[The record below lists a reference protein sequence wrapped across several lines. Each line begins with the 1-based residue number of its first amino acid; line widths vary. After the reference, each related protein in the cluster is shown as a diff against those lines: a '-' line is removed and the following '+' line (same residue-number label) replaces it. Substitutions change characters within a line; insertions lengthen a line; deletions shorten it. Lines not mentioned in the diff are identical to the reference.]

1 MSDYAQWLGAND
13 DYLADA
19 LADLRARLQRAAELH
34 EAPIAGMP
42 RQPAPATATPA
53 AASAS
58 ALMESAPA
66 VVVPAELKH
75 SWLARVFGGQSSR
88 APMSVAEMEAID
100 KLRPEPLPIVADV
113 PADITGNSG
122 VSNDA
127 SALQDPSPAD
137 DSSQPPALAVLANR
151 LGLSAFEREL
161 LLLCIGMELDT
172 RFPALCAQAQHDPT
186 KPYPTFALAFAVL
199 DQPSWD
205 ALSPERPLRYWR
217 LLDIHQPGSLPLI
230 GAALSAD
237 ERVVNFVKGMNYL
250 DDRLMP
256 LLTALAPATLPP
268 SQRAIADRILDGLR
282 HVPAGEALPAVQL
295 LGSDSV
301 SKQGVAH
308 AIADA
313 FGAQAYRLSAELLPS
328 AIAEQETLIRLWQ
341 RESQLLPIALYI
353 DATDIERSDAT
364 AVLVKRFLARA
375 GGLSFVDT
383 HEPWANTANHTL
395 SVDVAKPTA
404 IEQRSLW
411 QRLLG
416 DAAGRQP
423 QHLAGHFDFN
433 LGKIE
438 QIAHTALAAVE
449 QKPEALAKSLW
460 QGALAHTRPALDQL
474 AQRIEPKAGWDDLK
488 LPDSE
493 KNLLH
498 QIADQVAQRGTVY
511 DDWGFRERMNRGL
524 SISALF
530 AGESG
535 TGKTMAAEV
544 IASELGLS
552 LYRIDLSAV
561 VSKYIGETEKNLRKL
576 FDAAENGGAILFF
589 DEADALFG
597 KRSEVKDSHDRY
609 ANIEVNYLLQRLESF
624 HGLAILATN
633 MKGSLD
639 SAFLR
644 RLRFVINFPFP
655 GVAERKAIWASVF
668 PAKAATTALD
678 IERLAR
684 LALTGGSIQ
693 GIAVNAAFMAAKAGV
708 QIGMPLLL
716 DAARAEYRKLDKPIN
731 EADFRWLESAGAKP

>member
-1 MSDYAQWLGAND
+1 MSDRAQWLDAND

-19 LADLRARLQRAAELH
+19 LADMRARLQQAAALH
-34 EAPIAGMP
+34 AAPL
-42 RQPAPATATPA
+42 A
-53 AASAS
+53 AASGSSTVATTVKASAAS
-58 ALMESAPA
+58 ALMESAPTVNA
-66 VVVPAELKH
+66 PPGPRH
-75 SWLARVFGGQSSR
+75 SWFARMFGGQMAR
-88 APMSVAEMEAID
+88 APQSTAAMDAIAI
-100 KLRPEPLPIVADV
+100 RPPDALPIVVAV
-113 PADITGNSG
+113 PADSP
-122 VSNDA
+122 VDA
-127 SALQDPSPAD
+127 SAPYASPTDGSAGHSPAL
-137 DSSQPPALAVLANR
+137 SVLASR
-151 LGLSAFEREL
+151 LGLSAFERDL

-172 RFPALCAQAQHDPT
+172 RFPALCAQAQHDPG
-186 KPYPTFALAFAVL
+186 KPYPTFALAFAIL

-217 LLDIHQPGSLPLI
+217 LLEIHQPGPLPLI
-230 GAALSAD
+230 AAALSAD

-268 SQRAIADRILDGLR
+268 SQQAIVERVLDGLR
-282 HVPAGEALPAVQL
+282 HVPPGEALPPVQL
-295 LGSDSV
+295 LGSDST
-301 SKQGVAH
+301 SKQGIAQV
-308 AIADA
+308 IADA

-328 AIAEQETLIRLWQ
+328 VIAEQETLIRLWQ

-353 DATDIERSDAT
+353 DAADVERGDVT
-364 AVLVKRFLARA
+364 AALVKRFLARA
-375 GGLSFVDT
+375 GGLTFVDT
-383 HEPWANTANHTL
+383 HEPWASAASHAL

-404 IEQRSLW
+404 VEQRTLW

-416 DAAGRQP
+416 EAAGRQP
-423 QHLAGHFDFN
+423 QHLSGHFDFN
-433 LGKIE
+433 LGRIE
-438 QIAHTALAAVE
+438 QIAHSALAVVE
-449 QKPEALAKSLW
+449 QKPEALAQSLW
-460 QGALAHTRPALDQL
+460 QGALARTRPALDQL

-493 KNLLH
+493 KLLLH
-498 QIADQVAQRGTVY
+498 QIADQVAQRSTVY
-511 DDWGFRERMNRGL
+511 DDWGFRDRMNRGL
-524 SISALF
+524 SISVLF

-544 IASELGLS
+544 IAKELGLS

-576 FDAAENGGAILFF
+576 FDAAEDGGSILFF

-624 HGLAILATN
+624 RGLAILATN

-644 RLRFVINFPFP
+644 RLRFVVNFPFP
-655 GVAERKAIWASVF
+655 GVAERQAIWSSVF
-668 PAKAATTALD
+668 PAQAATTALD
-678 IERLAR
+678 FGRLAR

-693 GIAVNAAFMAAKAGV
+693 GIALNAAFMAAKAGV
-708 QIGMPLLL
+708 QIGMPLVL
-716 DAARAEYRKLDKPIN
+716 DAARAEFRKLDKPVN
-731 EADFRWLESAGAKP
+731 EADFRWLASAGGKP

>member
-1 MSDYAQWLGAND
+1 MSDYAPWLEAND
-13 DYLADA
+13 QYLAAA
-19 LADLRARLQRAAELH
+19 LADLRARLQRAAQSH
-34 EAPIAGMP
+34 D
-42 RQPAPATATPA
+42 APATPPA
-53 AASAS
+53 AAAT

-66 VVVPAELKH
+66 VSAPGGQKH
-75 SWLARVFGGQSSR
+75 SWFARMF
-88 APMSVAEMEAID
+88 
-100 KLRPEPLPIVADV
+100 
-113 PADITGNSG
+113 
-122 VSNDA
+122 
-127 SALQDPSPAD
+127 
-137 DSSQPPALAVLANR
+137 SSQPARTPLSNAQMKIVDTPPAAQPLVVDVPDVGTTAAGAVTSPVSSVTDGSTHTPALSVLANR
-151 LGLSAFEREL
+151 LGLSAFERDL
-161 LLLCIGMELDT
+161 LLLCVGMELDT
-172 RFPALCAQAQHDPT
+172 RMPALCAQAQHDPA

-199 DQPSWD
+199 DAPSWD

-217 LLDIHQPGSLPLI
+217 LLDIHQPGAQPLT

-256 LLTALAPATLPP
+256 LLSALAPATLPP
-268 SQRAIADRILDGLR
+268 SQRAIAERIVDGLR
-282 HVPAGEALPAVQL
+282 RVPVGEALPAVQL

-301 SKQGVAH
+301 SKQGIAQ
-308 AIADA
+308 AIAEA
-313 FGAQAYRLSAELLPS
+313 FGAQAYRLSAALLPGS
-328 AIAEQETLIRLWQ
+328 VAEQETLVRLWQ
-341 RESQLLPIALYI
+341 RESQLLPLALYI
-353 DATDIERSDAT
+353 DAADVERDDA
-364 AVLVKRFLARA
+364 AAAPVRRFVARA
-375 GGLSFVDT
+375 GGLAFVDA
-383 HEPWANTANHTL
+383 HEPWTGTASDTL

-416 DAAGRQP
+416 DIAGKQP

-433 LGKIE
+433 FGRIE
-438 QIAHTALAAVE
+438 QIAHSALRAVE
-449 QKPEALAKSLW
+449 QQPEALAQSLW
-460 QGALAHTRPALDQL
+460 QGALARTRPALDQL
-474 AQRIEPKAGWDDLK
+474 AQRIEPKAGWADLK

-493 KNLLH
+493 KNLLR
-498 QIADQVAQRGTVY
+498 QIADQVSQRSTVY
-511 DDWGFRERMNRGL
+511 DDWGFRARMNRGL

-544 IASELGLS
+544 IAQELGLS

-576 FDAAENGGAILFF
+576 FDAAEDGGAILFF

-624 HGLAILATN
+624 RGLAILATN
-633 MKGSLD
+633 QKGALD

-644 RLRFVINFPFP
+644 RLRFVVNFPFP

-668 PAKAATTALD
+668 PAQMAIAPLD
-678 IERLAR
+678 LERLAR

-708 QIGMPLLL
+708 QVGMPLLL
-716 DAARAEYRKLDKPIN
+716 EAARAEFRKLDKPVN
-731 EADFRWLESAGAKP
+731 EADFRWLESAGGKA